1 MSLRFLI
8 EIWIYSG
15 SWPNNLYSTFSFLKR
30 ITCLIEYLF
39 NFKFVVIYKTSVMV
53 EFR

>member
-15 SWPNNLYSTFSFLKR
+15 SWPNNLYSTIFLFEAQ
-30 ITCLIEYLF
+30 TYLIEYLF
-39 NFKFVVIYKTSVMV
+39 NFKFVAIYKTSVMV